1 MSYRLHIPLRLRDP
15 LGLFY
20 QMCVVFTVWRG
31 ISIKP
36 HLLIDLHN
44 LTDIKLCWSAV
55 LCGHWSLF
63 WFRLLH
69 CFFSLIPPYTILSF
83 LPLSAVFYKAWIW
96 KFHPSFADYKHLQ
109 RKPSYFHSHSSLSC
123 KCYSFIPY
131 IYKRLFSFSFFIYFY
146 FFCSWKDRKRTE
158 EYYWKFYSNYQIAE
172 LVTLPTGNNPDL

>member
-36 HLLIDLHN
+36 HLFIDLHN
-44 LTDIKLCWSAV
+44 PTDIKLCWSAV

-83 LPLSAVFYKAWIW
+83 LPLSAVFYKVWIW
-96 KFHPSFADYKHLQ
+96 KFHHLQ
-109 RKPSYFHSHSSLSC
+109 TINICKENPHIVIPTHLCPASAIHLSPIYI
-123 KCYSFIPY
+123 KGSF
-131 IYKRLFSFSFFIYFY
+131 LSFFLIYFY
-146 FFCSWKDRKRTE
+146 FFCSWKDRKRTK
-158 EYYWKFYSNYQIAE
+158 EYYWKLYSNYQIAE